1 MENKTA
7 GHTPGP
13 WHTEDVT
20 FYSPI
25 AKDKEWV
32 EIWTRGPDGGKQNIV
47 ALSGYGEEGFELKT
61 QKANARLIAAAPD
74 MAGEIRKQIGWLKH
88 ARAECSGL
96 IRGSLLTGFDQSIKY
111 LTAVLA
117 KAEGR

>member
-61 QKANARLIAAAPD
+61 QKANARLIAAAP
-74 MAGEIRKQIGWLKH
+74 E
-88 ARAECSGL
+88 
-96 IRGSLLTGFDQSIKY
+96 LLEAAKLAFKNFPKPDSPT
-111 LTAVLA
+111 LLRVAMVLEQAIA

>member
-1 MENKTA
+1 MENKNELSFDGA
-7 GHTPGP
+7 GINGP
-13 WHTEDVT
+13 NTYRDRVAT
-20 FYSPI
+20 FNLNHP
-25 AKDKEWV
+25 DWV
-32 EIWTRGPDGGKQNIV
+32 KKYGPM
-47 ALSGYGEEGFELKT
+47 F
-61 QKANARLIAAAPD
+61 AAAPD